1 MKRMSPWMLA
11 MPAVVLAFAT
21 GCSSP
26 AGGSGSLPASTGTST
41 GTENITLDSCGR
53 SVEFD
58 KAPSSVLAV
67 GSEAPSL
74 LMAAGAGDKLTHY
87 AGSLNVP
94 FDEQTRAIVENA
106 ERITEDSHD
115 VSYEMILNSG
125 ADVVIGTDIAAGV
138 DLNSLAERL
147 ESAGVKM
154 LTVSGYCAGFEDR
167 STGGLSGFEQI
178 YKDVESYGQLFGTE
192 EMAKESVDQMRDRVA
207 AAARG
212 IKGQDGQRG
221 LPLYVPTSGSLG
233 SYGHESLI
241 DEQLDL
247 LGMQNVFSDVPKR
260 YFEPSNEELV
270 SSAADKLFAMY
281 LPTGSSGLETD
292 QQVLDEVRQ
301 RAELKGLPALQDK
314 DAIVP
319 LNYYYSSPGPLAVD
333 GVEIMA
339 KQLAQR

>member
-1 MKRMSPWMLA
+1 M
-11 MPAVVLAFAT
+11 
-21 GCSSP
+21 
-26 AGGSGSLPASTGTST
+26 
-41 GTENITLDSCGR
+41 
-53 SVEFD
+53 
-58 KAPSSVLAV
+58 
-67 GSEAPSL
+67 
-74 LMAAGAGDKLTHY
+74 
-87 AGSLNVP
+87 
-94 FDEQTRAIVENA
+94 
-106 ERITEDSHD
+106 
-115 VSYEMILNSG
+115 
-125 ADVVIGTDIAAGV
+125 
-138 DLNSLAERL
+138 
-147 ESAGVKM
+147 
-154 LTVSGYCAGFEDR
+154 
-167 STGGLSGFEQI
+167 
-178 YKDVESYGQLFGTE
+178 ESYGQLFGTE
-192 EMAKESVDQMRDRVA
+192 ETGKESVDQMRDRVA

-221 LPLYVPTSGSLG
+221 LPLYVPASGALG

-270 SSAADKLFAMY
+270 NSAADKLFAMY

>member
-1 MKRMSPWMLA
+1 
-11 MPAVVLAFAT
+11 
-21 GCSSP
+21 
-26 AGGSGSLPASTGTST
+26 
-41 GTENITLDSCGR
+41 
-53 SVEFD
+53 
-58 KAPSSVLAV
+58 
-67 GSEAPSL
+67 
-74 LMAAGAGDKLTHY
+74 MAAGAGDKLTHY

-94 FDEQTRAIVENA
+94 FDEQTRAIVDNA

-115 VSYEMILNSG
+115 VSYEMILDSG

-147 ESAGVKM
+147 ESAGIKM

-221 LPLYVPTSGSLG
+221 LPLYIPASGALG

>member
-1 MKRMSPWMLA
+1 M
-11 MPAVVLAFAT
+11 
-21 GCSSP
+21 
-26 AGGSGSLPASTGTST
+26 PASTGTST

-53 SVEFD
+53 TVEFD
-58 KAPSSVLAV
+58 KAPSHVLAV

-212 IKGQDGQRG
+212 VKGQDGQRG
-221 LPLYVPTSGSLG
+221 LPLYVPTSGALG

-270 SSAADKLFAMY
+270 DSDADKLFAMY

-292 QQVLDEVRQ
+292 QQVLDEVGH
-301 RAELKGLPALQDK
+301 RAELKGLPAVQDK